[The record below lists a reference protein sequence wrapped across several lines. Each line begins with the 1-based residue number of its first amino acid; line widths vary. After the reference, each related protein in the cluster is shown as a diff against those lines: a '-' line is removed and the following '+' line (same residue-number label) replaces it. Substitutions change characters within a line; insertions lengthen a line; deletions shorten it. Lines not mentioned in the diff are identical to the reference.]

1 VKALILAAGSAQRL
15 RPLTDDRP
23 KCLLDV
29 AGRTI
34 LDRALDH
41 LVGAG
46 IDEVGFVTGYLEP
59 QIERHVAAAFPGLR
73 TRFLSNP
80 DYATTNNAYSLWL
93 ARSFAAGAPFVLL
106 DSDIVFEREV
116 LTLLTTSPH
125 ADCLALRPAADL
137 GVEEMKCAVDP
148 AGLVRRISKEIP
160 PASAAGESIGIE
172 KFSAATSARLF
183 SILEERIVARGK
195 RDEYYEAAFQQLID
209 EGLALHALPVGARY
223 CQEIDTPADLQAVR
237 LRLAGSP

>member
-1 VKALILAAGSAQRL
+1 MKALILAAGSAQRL

-41 LVGAG
+41 LVAAG

-59 QIERHVAAAFPGLR
+59 QIERHVTAHWPGVR
-73 TRFLSNP
+73 ARFLSNP

-116 LTLLTTSPH
+116 LTLLTTSAH
-125 ADCLALRPAADL
+125 ADCLALRPASDL
-137 GVEEMKCAVDP
+137 GAEEMKCAIDA

-172 KFSAATSARLF
+172 RFSGSTSTRLF
-183 SILEERIVARGK
+183 QILEARIVEQGQRN
-195 RDEYYEAAFQQLID
+195 EYYEAAFEQLID
-209 EGLALHALPVGARY
+209 EGLALHAISVGARY

-237 LRLAGSP
+237 ARLVGSP